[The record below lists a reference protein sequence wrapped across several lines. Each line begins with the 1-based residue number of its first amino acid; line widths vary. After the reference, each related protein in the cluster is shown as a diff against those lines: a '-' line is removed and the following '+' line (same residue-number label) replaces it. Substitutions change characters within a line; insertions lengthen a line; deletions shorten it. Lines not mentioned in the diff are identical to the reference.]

1 MKKISLLILLI
12 LNGICLFAQ
21 GNEFI
26 LLGTITN
33 NQSNPLP
40 GASITLEGTYLG
52 VVADAQGR
60 FRFNGLKE
68 GSYTLVASF
77 IGYETN
83 KLEVVLKDDHEISI
97 ELSPAT
103 IMTGE
108 VLVQATRASERTP
121 LAYSSINKDVIRK
134 INTAQDIPF
143 LLSLTPSI
151 VETSEA
157 GNGIGY
163 TSLRIRGTDANRIN
177 VTIDGIPLNDPESHQ
192 VFWVDLPDLASS
204 VENIQVQRGVGTSTN
219 GAGAFGATVSI
230 QTINP
235 DNVPVAEINS
245 TAGSFNTFKNVI
257 SAGTGMIDGKYG
269 FNMRYS
275 DLRSD
280 GFIDRTGSQHRSA
293 FLTGMLKSG
302 SSSLKANIILGE
314 EHTGIGWWGVP
325 AELLQSDRTYNPAG
339 EYTDESGNVKYYDNE
354 SDNYNQDHYQ
364 LIYSFSPSNNIN
376 MNAALHYTRGLG
388 YYEEYREDQ
397 EFSDYGLSPFS
408 IGSEEISSS
417 DFIRR
422 KWLDNHFYG
431 GVYSLNYITSRAVI
445 TAGGGINRY
454 LGDHYGTVIWMQNAG
469 NYEKDYRWYFNKSDK
484 SDLNIY
490 TKILCDISDKLKVF
504 GDIQYR
510 FINYQ
515 MDGIDDDL
523 KDLTQQHKFGFLNP
537 KAGLFYEVN
546 QNQDLWISL
555 SVANREPTRNDFKEA
570 SGDPGAT
577 PDSERLYD
585 AEAGYKLRS
594 EKGTLSVN
602 VYGMFYKDQLV
613 PTGELSDVGYSIMTN
628 VDRSY
633 RMGIEISSAMKLAE
647 FLTWNSNLTLSRNKI
662 LGFTEY
668 YTDYNTTDWSSEY
681 LSKTLGDVDIAYSPS
696 QVWTND
702 LAFTK
707 GWFGL
712 HLITKYVGKQY
723 FDNTM
728 SDARSI
734 DPYLVNNLRLD
745 VIPETSKMKGL
756 EFQLLINNLFNEKY
770 ESNAYGGNWYE
781 DGIEKTWSYF
791 FPQAGTNFMF
801 RVGLK
806 F

>member
-1 MKKISLLILLI
+1 MKKIFILIVLI
-12 LNGICLFAQ
+12 LNSISILAQ
-21 GNEFI
+21 DNEYVI
-26 LLGTITN
+26 SGTITN
-33 NQSNPLP
+33 NLDNPLP
-40 GASITLEGTYLG
+40 GASITVKGTYLG
-52 VVADAQGR
+52 VNADSQGR
-60 FRFNGLKE
+60 FRLDGLRE
-68 GSYTLVASF
+68 GVYTVVGSF

-83 KLEVVLKDDHEISI
+83 QIEVVLKDNYDINI
-97 ELSPAT
+97 QLSPAT

-108 VLVQATRASERTP
+108 VLVQATRASESTP
-121 LAYSSINKDVIRK
+121 LAYSSINKDVLRK

-143 LLSLTPSI
+143 LLSLTPSM

-235 DNVPVAEINS
+235 DDVPVAEINS
-245 TAGSFNTFKNVI
+245 TAGSFNTFKNVV

-269 FNMRYS
+269 FHMRYS

-293 FLTGMLKSG
+293 FLTGMLRSG
-302 SSSLKANIILGE
+302 RSSIKANVILGE

-325 AELLQSDRTYNPAG
+325 SDSLQSARTYNPAG
-339 EYTDESGNVKYYDNE
+339 EYTDESGVLRYYDNE

-397 EFSDYGLSPFS
+397 DFQDYGMTPFN
-408 IGSEEISSS
+408 IGGAEVSSS
-417 DFIRR
+417 DLIRR
-422 KWLDNHFYG
+422 KWLDNHFFG
-431 GVYSLNYITSRAVI
+431 AVYSFNYSVSRALI

-469 NYEKDYRWYFNKSDK
+469 NYGKDYRWYFNKSDK
-484 SDLNIY
+484 SDINVY
-490 TKILCDISDKLKVF
+490 AKILYDLSDKLKIF
-504 GDIQYR
+504 GDMQYR
-510 FINYQ
+510 FINYG

-537 KAGLFYEVN
+537 KAGLFYEIN
-546 QNQDLWISL
+546 QNQDAWLSL

-577 PDSERLYD
+577 PDPEKLYD

-602 VYGMFYKDQLV
+602 LYGMFYRDQMV

-633 RMGIEISSAMKLAE
+633 RMGIEISSAIKLAE
-647 FLTWNSNLTLSRNKI
+647 SLTWNSNLTLSRNKI

-668 YTDYNTTDWSSEY
+668 FTDYNTSDWSSQY
-681 LSKTLGDVDIAYSPS
+681 LSRNLGDVDIAYSPS

-707 GWFGL
+707 GWFGV
-712 HLITKYVGKQY
+712 HFITKYVGKQY

-734 DPYLVNNLRLD
+734 NPYLVNNLRVD
-745 VIPETSKMKGL
+745 INPEISKMKGL
-756 EFQLLINNLFNEKY
+756 EFQLLVNNLFNEEY

-781 DGIEKTWSYF
+781 DGVEKTWSYF

-801 RVGLK
+801 RVGLR